1 MIRVPHSRSGR
12 VLNYLRFAY
21 HLARSVPNFFG
32 TEKKTCPLCQNH
44 GRFLAFG
51 YPPRYD
57 VICPRCGAFDRH
69 RQVKLW
75 LDANG
80 ARFAGR
86 SIVHFAP
93 EEYIGKELA
102 RLGSDYKGADL
113 RVGKAD
119 LVLNIEDIALPDASV
134 GVVVMLMVLEHVND
148 KRALKEIYR
157 VLEPG
162 GFALIMVPIVESWDH
177 TLEAEDLPEPVRT
190 AHDRFR
196 YFGQWDH
203 VRYYGRDLRDRLRTA
218 GFRVE
223 EYTAREPEVRKYGLV
238 RGETL
243 FIAVKD

>member
-1 MIRVPHSRSGR
+1 MIRVPHSRGGR
-12 VLNYLRFAY
+12 LLNYARFAY
-21 HLARSVPNFFG
+21 HFARAFPNFFG
-32 TEKKTCPLCQNH
+32 TEKKSCPLCGNH

-51 YPPRYD
+51 YPPRFD
-57 VICPRCGAFDRH
+57 VICPKCGGFDRH

-75 LDANG
+75 LDANPE
-80 ARFAGR
+80 RFAGR

-93 EEYIGKELA
+93 EEYIARDLA
-102 RLGSDYKGADL
+102 ALGADYKGADL
-113 RVGKAD
+113 MPGKAD
-119 LVLNIEDIALPDASV
+119 ICLNMEAIELPDASV
-134 GVVVMLMVLEHVND
+134 GVIVALMVLEHVD
-148 KRALKEIYR
+148 DRRALSEIYR

-162 GFALIMVPIVESWDH
+162 GFALFMVPIVESWDH

-203 VRYYGRDLRDRLRTA
+203 VRYYGHDLRERLQQA

-223 EYTAREPEVRKYGLV
+223 EYTAKEPEVRRYALV

-243 FIAVKD
+243 FIACKD